1 MKTIEWAAGLFEGE
15 GTIVSNKDGTWYL
28 QMSMVDE
35 DVIKSFLDVVGIGK
49 FYELKAKTSTGK
61 TIYRASVHK
70 KADVYS
76 LLERMLPYLGER
88 RAYRA
93 LNCLDEIDKI

>member
-1 MKTIEWAAGLFEGE
+1 MKTIEWASGLFEGE
-15 GTIVSNKDGTWYL
+15 GTIVNNKDGSWYL
-28 QMSMVDE
+28 QMSMVDR
-35 DVIKSFLDVVGIGK
+35 DVIETWLKTVGVGK

-76 LLERMLPYLGER
+76 LLERMLPHLGTR
-88 RAYRA
+88 RAYKA
-93 LNCLDEIDKI
+93 LNCLDNIDNI